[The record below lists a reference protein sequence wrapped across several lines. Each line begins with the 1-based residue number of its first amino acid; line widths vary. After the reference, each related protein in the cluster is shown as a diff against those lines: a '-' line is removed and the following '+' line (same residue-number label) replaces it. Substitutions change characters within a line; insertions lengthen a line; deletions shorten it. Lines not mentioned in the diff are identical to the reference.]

1 VDTLTNLL
9 YGLSVALEWQNLT
22 WALFGVIVGNLI
34 GVLPGIG
41 VLTAI
46 SILLPLTYAMTPV
59 AALMMLAGIYYG
71 AQYGGGV
78 TSILLNLPGTPTN
91 VPTCLDGHPLARQG
105 RAGSALFMLIF
116 ASFCGALVGITIMML
131 FAPLLSTVAYRFGP
145 AEYFAMITLGL
156 VAGSTVGKGSA
167 VKSLAMMVLGLILG
181 VVGTDINTGTPRF
194 TFGVIELTDGLSLI
208 AVAMGL
214 FGVANF
220 LLDVNRIDA
229 PQRQH
234 GPGFLS
240 GMGSVRPH
248 AGDVRQSRGAIA
260 RGSLLG
266 SGLGVLPGTGALTA
280 SFMAYAIE
288 KRISRK
294 PERFGNGA
302 IEGVAAPEAANN
314 SAAQTAFV
322 PTLVLGIPGDPVMA
336 LMLGALI
343 LHGIQPGPQL
353 MAAHADIFW
362 GLIAS
367 FWIGNLLLVA
377 LNLPLLGMWARLLTV
392 PYRHLYPFALLCV
405 AVGVYSTSA
414 SVLDVGM
421 VLVFG
426 VLGYGLR
433 KLRFEPA
440 PLMLGFVLGPMF
452 EEYFRRALLISRGDL
467 TIFLVKPIS
476 AVFLGITGLL
486 IGWLILSALRREQ
499 LGSPRPAQET

>member
-1 VDTLTNLL
+1 
-9 YGLSVALEWQNLT
+9 
-22 WALFGVIVGNLI
+22 
-34 GVLPGIG
+34 
-41 VLTAI
+41 
-46 SILLPLTYAMTPV
+46 
-59 AALMMLAGIYYG
+59 
-71 AQYGGGV
+71 
-78 TSILLNLPGTPTN
+78 
-91 VPTCLDGHPLARQG
+91 
-105 RAGSALFMLIF
+105 
-116 ASFCGALVGITIMML
+116 
-131 FAPLLSTVAYRFGP
+131 
-145 AEYFAMITLGL
+145 
-156 VAGSTVGKGSA
+156 
-167 VKSLAMMVLGLILG
+167 
-181 VVGTDINTGTPRF
+181 
-194 TFGVIELTDGLSLI
+194 
-208 AVAMGL
+208 
-214 FGVANF
+214 
-220 LLDVNRIDA
+220 
-229 PQRQH
+229 
-234 GPGFLS
+234 
-240 GMGSVRPH
+240 
-248 AGDVRQSRGAIA
+248 
-260 RGSLLG
+260 
-266 SGLGVLPGTGALTA
+266 
-280 SFMAYAIE
+280 

-367 FWIGNLLLVA
+367 FWIGSLMLVA
-377 LNLPLLGMWARLLTV
+377 LKRPLLGMWARLLTV
-392 PYRHLYPFALLCV
+392 PYRHLDPFALLCV
-405 AVGVYSTSA
+405 AVGVYRTSA

-476 AVFLGITGLL
+476 AVFLGLTGLL